1 MHIGVF
7 GGTFNPIHY
16 GHLRTAKRVT
26 RTYSLDLCLLMV
38 ANSPPDKNM
47 QYGILPSQRYEM
59 AARAERIA
67 KLFEHTGIRFRGASW
82 RHKLYMIR

>member
-38 ANSPPDKNM
+38 AE
-47 QYGILPSQRYEM
+47 QPSRQEY
-59 AARAERIA
+59 AVW
-67 KLFEHTGIRFRGASW
+67 HTA
-82 RHKLYMIR
+82 LTAL